1 MNKNGF
7 TVIEFLA
14 VMVVISFLLIIGIP
28 SYVKVYTTLRRD
40 THNNKVKLLEA
51 AGEKYASSLK
61 DDVKNHQLN
70 TNTCLP
76 VEIST
81 LIQKGY
87 IMSDDDYKDVII
99 SPIDKKA
106 FSGKVMMCY
115 NFDEFEVLTY
125 YVEELTGKSIV
136 YKGEKVLVDDKVY
149 SLNYDYNPI
158 VTYNASIN
166 CEKQLD
172 AVASG
177 TGISSKNC
185 RGNSFFTRLG

>member
-40 THNNKVKLLEA
+40 THNNKVKLLEV
-51 AGEKYASSLK
+51 AGEKYATSLK
-61 DDVKNHQLN
+61 DEVKNHQID
-70 TNTCLP
+70 TNTCLS

-87 IMSDDDYKDVII
+87 IMSDDDYEDIII
-99 SPIDKKA
+99 SPIDNKA
-106 FSGKVMMCY
+106 FPGKVMMCY
-115 NFDEFEVLTY
+115 DFDEFEVLTY
-125 YVEELTGKSIV
+125 YVEDLAGKSIV
-136 YKGEKVLVDDKVY
+136 YKGEKVLVNDMVY
-149 SLNYDYNPI
+149 SVNYDYNPV
-158 VTYNASIN
+158 VTHNASVK

-177 TGISSKNC
+177 TGINSKNC